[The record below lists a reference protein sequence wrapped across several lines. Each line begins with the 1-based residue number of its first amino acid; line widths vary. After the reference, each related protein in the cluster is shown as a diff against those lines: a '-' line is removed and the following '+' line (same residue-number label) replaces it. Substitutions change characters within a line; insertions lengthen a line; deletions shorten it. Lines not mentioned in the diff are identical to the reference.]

1 MILDQEGWDNAIQDL
16 LKKLSEI
23 YIFINEDGRLAE
35 IQIMQELYGNMA
47 RQVLECADFIVH
59 YSETK
64 STCKSSALCRR
75 HLALNVSFCT
85 GNRLSRDVF
94 KETGSVIRKYND
106 VLDTLMQQCRDRRN
120 IVNIRRVGKSWLRF
134 ILKLC

>member
-1 MILDQEGWDNAIQDL
+1 MILDRRDQDDAVQDL
-16 LKKLSEI
+16 LKKLSEV
-23 YIFINEDGRLAE
+23 YAFMDEDRSLD
-35 IQIMQELYGNMA
+35 IPNMQELYGNMA

-75 HLALNVSFCT
+75 HLALNFSFCT
-85 GNRLSRDVF
+85 GDRLSRDVF
-94 KETGSVIRKYND
+94 KETDSVIRKYND

-120 IVNIRRVGKSWLRF
+120 IVNIRRVGKSWPRF